1 MILENALKTSKFR
14 SEQHKLLIHLW
25 YTRSVLMIEQK
36 RLFRNWGITPE
47 QYNILRILVGQG
59 GEPLA
64 LHNLT
69 ARMVDPASNTSRLVE
84 KLRQKGLL
92 QRSECPADRRRVD
105 VVITKD
111 GTRLVHEVDPGLRG
125 LEEHFE
131 SNISVEEARSMNEA
145 LNRFHESLEARGDG
159 VK

>member
-1 MILENALKTSKFR
+1 MILEEALQTSKFR

-64 LHNLT
+64 LHDLT

-92 QRSECPADRRRVD
+92 QRSECPDDRRRVD
-105 VVITKD
+105 VVITEAGEK
-111 GTRLVHEVDPGLRG
+111 LVREVDPGLRG
-125 LEEHFE
+125 LEGFFE
-131 SNISVEEARSMNEA
+131 SNITETEAKNMNEA
-145 LNRFHESLEARGDG
+145 LNRFHEALEARGEG
-159 VK
+159 